1 MMNKTFADRLR
12 SARMMN
18 GLSLQ
23 ALADK
28 IGNRISRQALH
39 KYEKGEA
46 QPDSEMIGLLCDALD
61 VRPDF
66 FSREITIELD
76 PVEFRKMSKLTV
88 KEKNRIL
95 EICKDVLSRYI
106 EIEEILGIKN
116 RFVNPLKGIKEIG
129 SVEEIEDFSEKVRK
143 NWHLGEEPIANV
155 LELLENNN
163 IKVLEIDADDQFD
176 GLFSFISGRNIP
188 VIVLNSAKLKSVDRK
203 RFTAF
208 HELGHL
214 LLPLTGLHENLA
226 EKYCH
231 RFAGAMLLPKRL
243 LSKELGKKRSKISL
257 QELGLLKQKYG
268 ISIQA
273 IIYRCKDLGIISAN
287 YMANLFFLIRQLN
300 WKVQEP
306 YEFAGKETS
315 SRFDQLLFR
324 ALSEEIISM
333 SKAASLKN
341 QKLAEFRTKSLIPEC
356 CISEQY
362 RTDCWY

>member
-1 MMNKTFADRLR
+1 
-12 SARMMN
+12 MMN

-46 QPDSEMIGLLCDALD
+46 QPDSEMLGLLCDALD

-66 FSREITIELD
+66 FSREITIELNQI
-76 PVEFRKMSKLTV
+76 EFRKLTKLTI

-95 EICKDVLSRYI
+95 EISKDFLSRYL
-106 EIEEILGIKN
+106 EIEELLGMKIE
-116 RFVNPLKGIKEIG
+116 FVNPLKGIKEIG
-129 SVEEIEDFSEKVRK
+129 SAEEIEDFADKVRN
-143 NWHLGEEPIANV
+143 NWHLGDNPIANV
-155 LELLENNN
+155 VELLENNH
-163 IKVLEIDADDQFD
+163 IKVFEINADDEFD

-188 VIVLNSAKLKSVDRK
+188 VIVLNTGKLKSADRK

-208 HELGHL
+208 HEVGHL
-214 LLPLTGLHENLA
+214 LLPLTGLPENLV

-231 RFAGAMLLPKRL
+231 RFVGAMLLSKRL
-243 LSKELGKKRSKISL
+243 LIKELGIKRSKISL
-257 QELGLLKQKYG
+257 PELGLLKQKYG

-273 IIYRCKDLGIISAN
+273 IVYRCKDLGIISAN

-315 SRFDQLLFR
+315 NRFDQLLFR

-341 QKLAEFRTKSLIPEC
+341 QKLAEFRSKSLIPE
-356 CISEQY
+356 
-362 RTDCWY
+362 

>member
-1 MMNKTFADRLR
+1 MNREMMNKIFADRLR

-46 QPDSEMIGLLCDALD
+46 QPDSEMLGLLCDVLD

-76 PVEFRKMSKLTV
+76 PIEFRKMSKLTV

-95 EICKDVLSRYI
+95 EISKDFLSRYI
-106 EIEEILGIKN
+106 EIEELLGIKSE
-116 RFVNPLKGIKEIG
+116 FVNPLEEIKNIG
-129 SVEEIEDFSEKVRK
+129 SAEEIEVYAETIRN
-143 NWHLGEEPIANV
+143 NWHLGDNPIANV
-155 LELLENNN
+155 VELLENNH
-163 IKVLEIDADDQFD
+163 IKVLEINADDEFD

-188 VIVLNSAKLKSVDRK
+188 VIVLNTGKLKSADRK

-214 LLPLTGLHENLA
+214 LLPLTGLPENLA

-231 RFAGAMLLPKRL
+231 RFAGAMLLPQRL
-243 LSKELGKKRSKISL
+243 LIKELGTRRSKISL

-273 IIYRCKDLGIISAN
+273 IIYRCKDLGIISGN
-287 YMANLFFLIRQLN
+287 YMANLFFLIRQLS

-306 YEFAGKETS
+306 YEFAGKEIS
-315 SRFDQLLFR
+315 NRFDQLLFR

-341 QKLAEFRTKSLIPEC
+341 QKLAEFRSKSLIPG
-356 CISEQY
+356 
-362 RTDCWY
+362 